1 MKKRLFLSLFAFVL
15 VIAMVLPMASC
26 TTNTGTPNTTTA
38 ATTTGGTTAGNTTAG
53 STTEGTTAGNGDS
66 TTAATTTGG
75 DIGGSTGGTT
85 EEIDWSKITIE
96 KIEGD
101 FTYEDAVTVLS
112 SNWNPHTYQTTDES
126 YPVSFIT
133 TGLYGFFY
141 NDEFL
146 YKSSIGAAAYEG
158 YVIAPEMAAE
168 LPIDIT
174 EQVKAEHPEF
184 NIPSDATK
192 GYAYTIKLNPN
203 AVWENGAPIN
213 ADTYVYSM
221 QQLLNPDLKNYR
233 GPDYFSGS
241 LCIANAEPY
250 YYQGSSA
257 YLDNGVTNGF
267 ALADL
272 TLGEDGIYY
281 APNGN
286 MMHIGVDFPL
296 DWLGDTLKY
305 YVDKYGVNYFSVEY
319 WQNLVDMMDENG
331 LVPMTEETYAWLV
344 DVIAGNPAWGET
356 AANAPSYFVEE
367 KYYQD
372 DYSYDNVGCYKTGEY
387 EIVLV
392 LGKSLAGFQLLY
404 NLSGNWI
411 VYKDM
416 YEASKTQ
423 VGETDAWTTTYN
435 SSLESTMS
443 YGPYKMTS
451 FQMDKEMTFERN
463 DTWFGYTDNKHVYL
477 DPEDGKY
484 YSMYQTTKIHCQVV
498 KEPSTRKTMFLAGQL
513 MGYGLQSDD
522 FTEYRD
528 SDYAYVT
535 PSETIFFFIFNGYKD
550 AIEKR
555 ENNEDFDKTKND
567 LQTLTILNF
576 RKAIAVTYDK
586 DALCAEI
593 SPARSGGYGLIGS
606 SYIYDPETGAR
617 YRDTDQA
624 KKALCEFYGIDYTA
638 APYNGDLDAAVDSIT
653 GYDPVQAK
661 ALFAEAYAEAI
672 ELGYITD
679 TDNDGKS
686 DQTIRIEYASS
697 ETSAFIQKTLEYL
710 NQKLAE
716 VLVGT
721 PFEGKIEFYE
731 SAPLANA
738 WSDNIKNGLS
748 DTVLAGWS
756 GSALDPFGLTDLYT
770 NPEKQYDAKWFN
782 SSAVTFEL
790 EVNTAKIG
798 EEPVMK
804 TLTMTLKQWS
814 DALNG
819 TTVEVDGVQYNF
831 GDGIADVNTRLD
843 ILAKCE
849 TVILTTYDYIP
860 MLQDGSI
867 ALLSKQ
873 VYYVVEDYNPIM
885 GRGGIAYMKYNY
897 DDVEWAAYIAEQ
909 GGTLTY

>member
-1 MKKRLFLSLFAFVL
+1 MKKRLLLSLFAFVL

-26 TTNTGTPNTTTA
+26 GNDTDQKPGATTA
-38 ATTTGGTTAGNTTAG
+38 ATTTGNNGTTAGNPTDGNTTTTDG
-53 STTEGTTAGNGDS
+53 NSTTGPDQGNQ
-66 TTAATTTGG
+66 GG
-75 DIGGSTGGTT
+75 QGGTT

-96 KIEGD
+96 KFEGD
-101 FTYEDAVTVLS
+101 FVYKDAVTLLS

-126 YPVSFIT
+126 YPTSFLT
-133 TGLYGFFY
+133 TGLYGFFF

-146 YKSSIGAAAYEG
+146 YKSSIGAGAYEG
-158 YVIAPEMAAE
+158 YVIAPEMAADF
-168 LPIDIT
+168 PVDVT

-203 AVWENGAPIN
+203 AVWENGVAIN

-250 YYQGSSA
+250 YYQGSSS
-257 YLDNGVTNGF
+257 YLDNVVTNNF
-267 ALADL
+267 TFADL
-272 TLGEDGIYY
+272 TLTDGVYY

-286 MMHIGVDFPL
+286 MMYIGIDFAL
-296 DWLGDTLKY
+296 DWLDGDTLKD
-305 YVDKYGVNYFSVEY
+305 YVDAYGDAVFSTTY
-319 WQNLVDMMDENG
+319 WANLVDMMDENG

-344 DVIAGNPAWGET
+344 DTITGVPEQWGET
-356 AANAPSYFVEE
+356 EADALNYFVEE
-367 KYYQD
+367 KYYE
-372 DYSYDNVGCYKTGEY
+372 DNYPVENIGCYKTGEY
-387 EIVLV
+387 EITLV
-392 LGKSLAGFQLLY
+392 LGKALAGFQLLY

-411 VYKDM
+411 VYQDM
-416 YEASKTQ
+416 YEAAKQ
-423 VGETDAWTTTYN
+423 PVGETDAWTSIYC
-435 SSLESTMS
+435 SSVETTMS

-451 FQMDKEMTFERN
+451 FQMDKEMIFERN
-463 DTWFGYTDNKHVYL
+463 DNWFGYTDNKHVYL
-477 DPEDGKY
+477 DPDDGKY
-484 YSMYQTTKIHCQVV
+484 YPMYQTNKIHCQVV
-498 KEPSTRKTMFLAGQL
+498 EKPETRKTMFLAGEL
-513 MGYGLQSDD
+513 MGYGLQTED

-550 AIEKR
+550 AINAR
-555 ENNEDFDKTKND
+555 EANEGFDQTTHD
-567 LQTLTILNF
+567 LQTMTILEF

-593 SPARSGGYGLIGS
+593 SPSRSGGYGLIGS

-638 APYNGDLDAAVDSIT
+638 EPYNGDLDAAVDSIT
-653 GYDPVQAK
+653 GYDPPQAK
-661 ALFAEAYAEAI
+661 ALFAEAFTKSLEA
-672 ELGYITD
+672 GFITD
-679 TDNDGKS
+679 NDGDGKS

-697 ETSAFIQKTLEYL
+697 KTSSFIVKTLEYL
-710 NQKLAE
+710 NAKLAE

-731 SAPLANA
+731 SAPMDNA
-738 WSDNIKNGLS
+738 WSENIRNGLS

-782 SSAVTFEL
+782 SSAVSFEL

-819 TTVEVDGVQYNF
+819 TTVEIDGEQYNF

-873 VYYVVEDYNPIM
+873 VYYVVNEYNPII

-897 DDVEWAAYIAEQ
+897 NEAEWADYVAEQ
-909 GGTLTY
+909 GGTLAY